1 MHILFLTDNFP
12 PEVNAP
18 ATRTFEH
25 CRYWADRGCAV
36 TIITCAPNFPHGKV
50 HKGYKNKLYGVEY
63 VDNIRVIRVWS
74 YITRNEGSIKRI
86 LDYLSF
92 MVSAFIASF
101 FVTKVDIIV
110 GTSPQ
115 FFTICAARLC
125 SLVRRRPWILE
136 LRDIWPESIVTV
148 GAMKRGILIR
158 ALEFIERYLYR
169 SAHHIVVVTN
179 SFVELIVAKGAN
191 RNKISV
197 ITNGANLGDLERVSS
212 TNLKFQLGLNNKFIV
227 GYIGTHGLAHSL
239 ETIVDCAALI
249 QERNIQPEIH
259 FLFVGD
265 GAQRQTIMTYA
276 ELKNVSNIT
285 FIGSV
290 PKERVVEYL
299 CLLDIS
305 VVHLRKDDLFNSVI
319 PSKIF
324 EAMALGIP
332 IAIGVGGE
340 ALDIIESNG
349 AGRGFEPE
357 DPEGLAQL
365 IQELVHERGA
375 LDLMAKSGR
384 IAALKYNRESLA
396 QDMLNVIRNIV
407 GTRA

>member
-25 CRYWADRGCAV
+25 CRYWVDQGCSV
-36 TIITCAPNFPHGKV
+36 TVITCAPNFPDGKV
-50 HKGYKNKLYGVEY
+50 HKGYKNKLYAVEY

-86 LDYLSF
+86 FDYLSF

-101 FVTKVDIIV
+101 FVKNVDVIV

-115 FFTICAARLC
+115 FFTICAARAC
-125 SLVRRRPWILE
+125 SVVRRRPWILE

-148 GAMKRGILIR
+148 GAMKRGILIS
-158 ALEFIERYLYR
+158 ALEYIEGYLYR

-179 SFVELIVAKGAN
+179 SFVQLIVAKGADLD
-191 RNKISV
+191 KISV
-197 ITNGANLGDLERVSS
+197 ITNGADLDDLERLSS
-212 TNLKFQLGLNNKFIV
+212 TDLKLKLGLQDKFIV

-249 QERNIQPEIH
+249 QERNTQPDVH

-265 GAQRQTIMTYA
+265 GAQRQTIIAYA
-276 ELKNVSNIT
+276 ERKNVSNIT

-290 PKERVVEYL
+290 PKDRVVEYL

-340 ALDIIESNG
+340 ALEIIESNG

-365 IQELVHERGA
+365 IQHLIQERSE

-384 IAALKYNRESLA
+384 IAASKYNRKSLA
-396 QDMLNVIRNIV
+396 QDMLDVIRTVV
-407 GTRA
+407 GTGL